1 MAKELNVDV
10 STVGMRVGSVG
21 PEPVV
26 YVQFFDILP
35 DTEEEQRYTI
45 RMSLYQ
51 LRILAETY
59 PAIKEDFDQWAAFD
73 SQFDDRPEGQDGKL
87 T

>member
-1 MAKELNVDV
+1 
-10 STVGMRVGSVG
+10 MRVGNSG

-26 YVQFFDILP
+26 YVQFFGP
-35 DTEEEQRYTI
+35 HPATEEEQRYTI
-45 RMSLYQ
+45 KMSLYQ

-59 PAIKEDFDQWAAFD
+59 PAIKEDYDTWAAFD
-73 SQFDDRPEGQDGKL
+73 SQFDDRPEGQDGNQ

>member
-1 MAKELNVDV
+1 MAKEPVLDV
-10 STVGMRVGSVG
+10 STVGMRIGGAG

-26 YVQFFDILP
+26 YVQFFGTLP
-35 DTEEEQRYTI
+35 DAEEEQRYTI

-59 PAIKEDFDQWAAFD
+59 PVIKKDHDLWAAFE
-73 SQFDDRPEGQDGKL
+73 SEFDDRPEGQED
-87 T
+87 TTT